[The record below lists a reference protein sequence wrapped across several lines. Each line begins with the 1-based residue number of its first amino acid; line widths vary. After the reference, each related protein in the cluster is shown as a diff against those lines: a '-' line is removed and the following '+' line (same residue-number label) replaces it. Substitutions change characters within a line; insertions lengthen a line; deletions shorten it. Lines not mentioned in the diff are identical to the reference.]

1 MSLLGKDRR
10 VGLGWLGCW
19 KQEGRGI
26 EIIAWRDG
34 VFLSP
39 LGK

>member
-19 KQEGRGI
+19 KQEGKGI